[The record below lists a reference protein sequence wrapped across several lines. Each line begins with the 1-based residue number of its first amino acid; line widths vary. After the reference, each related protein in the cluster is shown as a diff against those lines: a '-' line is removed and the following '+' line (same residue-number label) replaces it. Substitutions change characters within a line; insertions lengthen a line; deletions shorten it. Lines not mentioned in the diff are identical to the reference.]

1 MRHDRIVASDDGC
14 RAGISNGLGGESVF
28 EFMIDG
34 TRGIVRFKMESVFT
48 VEEALAFNMQ
58 MRTHVDEARR
68 RFRDVKILGDVRDA
82 PVQPL
87 EIAERLDPPSKYL
100 DHSDDRYAI
109 VLSSTLLKFQANR
122 IIDDTRTKV
131 FLLYSEAEDWLIKS

>member
-1 MRHDRIVASDDGC
+1 MASDDGC
-14 RAGISNGLGGESVF
+14 RATISNDLGRASVF
-28 EFMIDG
+28 EFKIDG

-48 VEEALAFNMQ
+48 VEEALAFNGQ

-87 EIAERLDPPSKYL
+87 DIAERLDPPSKYL
-100 DHSDDRYAI
+100 IHEGDRYAI

-122 IIDDTRTKV
+122 IIDDSRAKV
-131 FLLYSEAEDWLIKS
+131 FLKYSEAEDWLVQG